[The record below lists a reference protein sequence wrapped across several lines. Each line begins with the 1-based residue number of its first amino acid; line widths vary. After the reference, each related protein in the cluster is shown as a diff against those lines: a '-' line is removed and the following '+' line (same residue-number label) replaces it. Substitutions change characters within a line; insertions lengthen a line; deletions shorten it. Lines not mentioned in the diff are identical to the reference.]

1 VKKYIVDASVIVT
14 SFSDQSGNVNRK
26 FRSLL
31 NEKGGQLISTVFL
44 DFEVANAIRFLDK
57 DTLKIKKYLDAF
69 FGLPIK
75 KVGLSAG
82 QIQEIVNMSVINST
96 TVYDTSY
103 HFLAISM
110 DGVFVTC
117 DRDYFQKSKY
127 LGYIEY
133 LG

>member
-1 VKKYIVDASVIVT
+1 MKKYIIDASVIVT
-14 SFSDQSGNVNRK
+14 SLSDQSGNVNKK

-44 DFEVANAIRFLDK
+44 DLEVANAIRFLDRDITRVK
-57 DTLKIKKYLDAF
+57 NYLDAF
-69 FGLPIK
+69 FELPIK
-75 KVGLSAG
+75 KVNLNKG
-82 QIQEIVNMSVINST
+82 QIQEVVNISATNET

-117 DRDYFQKSKY
+117 DRDYFQKSKH